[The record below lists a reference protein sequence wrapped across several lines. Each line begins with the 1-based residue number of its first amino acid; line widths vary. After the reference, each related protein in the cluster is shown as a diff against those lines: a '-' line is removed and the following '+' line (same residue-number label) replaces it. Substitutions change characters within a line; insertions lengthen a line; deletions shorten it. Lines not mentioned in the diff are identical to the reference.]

1 MCDVG
6 TAALAVSA
14 VSGGLSAYSQIQTG
28 RANAALA
35 NANADAQEQ
44 AARDTINTAND
55 QAYQQRQQ
63 ARRVAG
69 QQTTALAANGAD
81 LTSGNALDLTTETMQ
96 QGTLDALTTINNGQ
110 RQAAGL
116 QFQADTSRAQGKI
129 DKQSGMLGGASTILN
144 SVAQGAYAY
153 KTLGGTALD
162 SSLVKKSTTGG
173 YGTAWN
179 NYLKGS
185 L

>member
-1 MCDVG
+1 MCEPT
-6 TAALAVSA
+6 TAVLAITA
-14 VSGGLSAYSQIQTG
+14 VAGALSAYSQVQTG
-28 RANAALA
+28 KANAAIA

-44 AARDTINTAND
+44 AGRDAVNTGND
-55 QAYQQRQQ
+55 QAYQQRMQ
-63 ARRVAG
+63 AKQVAG
-69 QQTTALAANGAD
+69 KQTVSLASGGAD
-81 LTSGNALDLTTETMQ
+81 LTSGNALDLTAETAQ
-96 QGTLDALTTINNGQ
+96 FGQLDALTTINNAQ

-116 QFQADTSRAQGKI
+116 QFQAGVSRAQGKLER
-129 DKQSGMLGGASTILN
+129 QSGNLGAASTILN

-153 KTLGGTALD
+153 KTLGGTGLGGALTT
-162 SSLVKKSTTGG
+162 KTTGG